1 MLMFTKFHW
10 LCIINCSVMLY
21 IYAKRHRK
29 GFEILV
35 RHGIK
40 ILFKNSVGIID
51 GKNSTI
57 KISIHL

>member
-1 MLMFTKFHW
+1 
-10 LCIINCSVMLY
+10 MLY